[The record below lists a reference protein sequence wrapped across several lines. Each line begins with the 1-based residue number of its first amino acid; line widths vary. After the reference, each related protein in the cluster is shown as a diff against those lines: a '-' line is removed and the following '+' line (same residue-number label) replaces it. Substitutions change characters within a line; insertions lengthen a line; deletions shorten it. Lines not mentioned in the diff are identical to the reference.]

1 MFLRDITSQV
11 KVNGFL
17 TDEILITRGVRQGD
31 PLSAL
36 LYIIVADVLGNLI
49 RTNKD
54 IKGITTKEIEQ
65 KILQYADDTQI
76 LVTNDESI
84 AEVFRQLKEYELATG
99 AKEISVKLKGSSLV
113 SGKTGTI
120 NLLIVSAVWHTSQKM
135 PTI

>member
-1 MFLRDITSQV
+1 MRDITSQV

-17 TDEILITRGVRQGD
+17 TNEILITRGVRQGD

-36 LYIIVADVLGNLI
+36 LYIIVAEVLGNLI

-54 IKGITTKEIEQ
+54 IKGFTIKEIEQ

-76 LVTNDESI
+76 VVTNDESI

-99 AKEISVKLKGSSLV
+99 AKVNIRKTEGLFI
-113 SGKTGTI
+113 GKWKNRHDKTF
-120 NLLIVSAVWHTSQKM
+120 
-135 PTI
+135 